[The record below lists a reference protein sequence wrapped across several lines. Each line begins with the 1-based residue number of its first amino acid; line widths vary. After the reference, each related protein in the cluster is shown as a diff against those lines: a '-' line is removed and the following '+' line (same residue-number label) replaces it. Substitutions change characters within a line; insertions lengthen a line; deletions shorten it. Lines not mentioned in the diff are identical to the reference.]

1 MSAGACPRA
10 IEKAMEKPHVV
21 LASASPR
28 RKELMEMLG
37 VDNLMIL
44 PAKGEE
50 VPPEHASGSE
60 LVMALALAKAREVA
74 AQCGANDVII
84 GADTIVWVDD
94 HPFGKPHS
102 EEEAARMLRRLSGD
116 WHTVYTGV
124 AVLHNGRETSAFEE
138 SRVHFRP
145 LEDEEIARY
154 IRSGEPMDKAGA
166 YAIQG
171 GAGAFVSA
179 LDGELENVIGFPVV
193 EVREMLAHFGL

>member
-1 MSAGACPRA
+1 
-10 IEKAMEKPHVV
+10 MENPHVV

-37 VDNLMIL
+37 VENLTIL

-145 LEDEEIARY
+145 LDEEEIARY

-166 YAIQG
+166 YGIQG
-171 GAGAFVSA
+171 LGGLLVEKIHGDFFNVMGLPIATLADMLAPAG
-179 LDGELENVIGFPVV
+179 V
-193 EVREMLAHFGL
+193 EVL